1 MAGVVLVTDARN
13 CAVSAIDL
21 SNGAVVSSWGSVGS
35 RQGQFQSPA
44 GIAAFVGGGYAVADR
59 GNDRVAFFE
68 DLDGAGWKT
77 FGSSGEGVGQLREP
91 IAVATDEH
99 GRILVADYGNRRIV
113 RVDDK
118 DGSGWTAFGAPGKP
132 SAGDDAVG
140 KFATPTS
147 IAIDGKGRTLVADPE
162 AGRVISVDEMDGS
175 GWVSAG
181 NNDQA
186 ALALNGPVAVTTQQ
200 AETIVC
206 ELSSR
211 RLSLFAHFPAAP
223 IERFDG
229 VQGSLPLVGPTA
241 AVATGP
247 SSLAVLEAPIAR
259 LLHLDRGAGWT
270 MLADLHLSRLG
281 VAQPLGICVE

>member
-1 MAGVVLVTDARN
+1 MASVVLVTDARN

-21 SNGAVVSSWGSVGS
+21 ANGAVVSSWGSVGS

-59 GNDRVAFFE
+59 GND
-68 DLDGAGWKT
+68 
-77 FGSSGEGVGQLREP
+77 GEGVGQLREP

-162 AGRVISVDEMDGS
+162 AGRVISVDEMDGN